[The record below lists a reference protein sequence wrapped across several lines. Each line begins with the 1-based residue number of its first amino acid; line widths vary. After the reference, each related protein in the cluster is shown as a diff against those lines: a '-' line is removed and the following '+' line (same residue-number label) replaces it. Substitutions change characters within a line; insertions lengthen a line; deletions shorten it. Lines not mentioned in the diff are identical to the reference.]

1 MSLRLDMLQAARR
14 APRLLGESAD
24 LVRRFLHSQMN
35 ADGGFRNRVGASDV
49 YYTVFGL
56 QGMMALNGDLP
67 LDVVAGYLAGLGA
80 GEQLDLVHAACL
92 ARCWAALPVELRSRA
107 PRAELLRHVATFRS
121 ADGAYDVQAGS
132 ARGTIYG
139 CFLALGAHED
149 LATALPEP
157 AAVLSC
163 IERLRASDGGYANDD
178 ELPLGL
184 TPTTAA
190 AIALLQGL
198 GQPVPAEL
206 GAWLLARHYAAGG
219 FFATPVAPLPDL
231 LSTATALHALS
242 SLRID
247 LTPVREPC
255 LDFLNSLWT
264 NRGAFYGNWTDDV
277 ADCEYTYYALLAL
290 GHLSP

>member
-1 MSLRLDMLQAARR
+1 MSLRFDMLQAARR

-24 LVRRFLHSQMN
+24 LVRRFLRSQMN
-35 ADGGFRNRVGASDV
+35 ADGGFRDRAGVSDV

-56 QGMMALNGDLP
+56 QGLVALDGDVP
-67 LDVVAGYLAGLGA
+67 FDAVARYLAGLGS

-92 ARCWAALPVELRSRA
+92 ARCWAALPAELKSRA

-121 ADGAYDVQAGS
+121 GDGAYDARPGS
-132 ARGTIYG
+132 PRGTLYG

-149 LATALPEP
+149 LGAALPAP
-157 AAVLSC
+157 AAVLAC

-178 ELPLGL
+178 ELPVGL

-190 AIALLQGL
+190 AIALLQSL
-198 GQPVPAEL
+198 SQPAPAEL
-206 GAWLLARHYAAGG
+206 GAWLLARHHAAGG

-231 LSTATALHALS
+231 LSTATALHALRS
-242 SLRID
+242 QQAD
-247 LTPVREPC
+247 LTAVREPC

-277 ADCEYTYYALLAL
+277 ADCEYTFYALLAL